1 MSTLLLGGVLGLLL
15 GLAWCY
21 WQQIQTAYNNRDL
34 ISSGSTLITDV
45 QNFAGNLQ
53 KL

>member
-1 MSTLLLGGVLGLLL
+1 MSTLILGGILGLLL

-21 WQQIQTAYNNRDL
+21 WQQIQTAYNNRGL
-34 ISSGSTLITDV
+34 ISSGSQLVTDA
-45 QNFAGNLQ
+45 QNFASNLT

>member
-21 WQQIQTAYNNRDL
+21 WQQITAAYNNRGL
-34 ISSGSTLITDV
+34 IQSGSNLVTDAKDFV
-45 QNFAGNLQ
+45 GNLQ